1 MTQIMDSLGRLLQ
14 PIQGV
19 LEWIV
24 IFLYNNVIAN
34 YGIVIILLTIIV
46 RIILTPLTLSQTR
59 SMAKMQRLQ
68 PQLQEIQKKY
78 KGDKQKIQQETMEF
92 YKKHNVNPLAGC
104 LPLILQMPVFF
115 ALFRVLREPSE
126 IVTSVLG
133 LPYIDGVANSN
144 FTFLW
149 LDLNAKDPYYILPIL
164 MVATMF
170 LSTKLTST
178 VSSQQNKIMMYAM
191 PAVFGVISISL
202 ASGILL
208 YWVTTN
214 VWSMGQQWVVNR
226 FIKRQ
231 AERQEEK
238 EKEAKKEEVLILTEE
253 EKRIIKKKRKKRKKK
268 K

>member
-1 MTQIMDSLGRLLQ
+1 LTQIMDGLGKLLQ
-14 PIQGV
+14 PIQGA
-19 LEWIV
+19 LEWVV

-46 RIILTPLTLSQTR
+46 RIVLTPLTLSQTR

-92 YKKHNVNPLAGC
+92 YKKNNVNPLAGC

-115 ALFRVLREPSE
+115 ALFRVLREPSV
-126 IVTSVLG
+126 IITSVLG
-133 LPYIDGVANSN
+133 LPYIDGIANSN

-178 VSSQQNKIMMYAM
+178 SSSGQNKIMMYAM
-191 PAVFGVISISL
+191 PAVFGVISINL
-202 ASGILL
+202 ASGILI

-214 VWSMGQQWVVNR
+214 VWSAGQQWIVNR

-231 AERQEEK
+231 AERHEEK
-238 EKEAKKEEVLILTEE
+238 EKEAKKEEVLVLTEE
-253 EKRIIKKKRKKRKKK
+253 EKKIIKKKRKKRKKK